1 MLQGS
6 FLDSIRVGPCGSQ
19 KWCLLKMSH
28 ITTQVWAKYPLAT
41 CMMLMMHACMQ
52 ACMYACMFH
61 ECDANKFCNA
71 SVNRKH
77 NAWSCMLW
85 MSCMHK
91 HSRKN
96 TTKKRGTRKYPD
108 VSRPLHAWNTPRMQ
122 QPFEK
127 KNVATQLVEHLA
139 WQLPTSILPNPCHT
153 FDWNITGAIR

>member
-96 TTKKRGTRKYPD
+96 TTKKTGHSKI
-108 VSRPLHAWNTPRMQ
+108 PRCEPTFACMKHTTNATA
-122 QPFEK
+122 FRK